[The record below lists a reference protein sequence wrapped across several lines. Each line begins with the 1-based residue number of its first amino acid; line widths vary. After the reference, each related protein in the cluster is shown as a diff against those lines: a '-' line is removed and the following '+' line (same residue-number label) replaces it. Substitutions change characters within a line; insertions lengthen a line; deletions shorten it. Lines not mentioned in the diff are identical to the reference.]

1 MRPMLVCSIGALENT
16 GLDVEW
22 LASDAEGYVALFSSR
37 GGAIPPDAVLQ
48 DLDTHL
54 RAIEAL
60 LAGPVLTRPLFAPP
74 APANDHWRAMTERG
88 LFVYHCAP
96 GGGAYRLA
104 AAPEIPIR
112 ALELPEIAGLLVEA
126 LRFDQLRF
134 RHVHS
139 VTPDVLLAYCPT
151 TVITPPFIE

>member
-1 MRPMLVCSIGALENT
+1 MGP
-16 GLDVEW
+16 DVEW
-22 LASDAEGYVALFSSR
+22 LASDAEGHVALFSSR

-48 DLDTHL
+48 DMDAHF
-54 RAIEAL
+54 RAIHAL
-60 LAGPVLTRPLFAPP
+60 LAAPVLTRALFPPP
-74 APANDHWRAMTERG
+74 APANERWRAAADHG
-88 LFVYHCAP
+88 LFVYRCGP

-112 ALELPEIAGLLVEA
+112 ALELPEVAGLLVGA

-139 VTPDVLLAYCPT
+139 VTPDVLLGYCPT